1 MRPYLVIYLDFGDC
15 VAGSNF
21 LFKVAQEFERQKTHL
36 KRLFAVELL
45 NGILLHRENASLK
58 LNIPVRKILYCKQMN
73 M

>member
-1 MRPYLVIYLDFGDC
+1 MELLLHIDMQLGMLNMTV
-15 VAGSNF
+15 
-21 LFKVAQEFERQKTHL
+21 KVAQEFERQKTHL
-36 KRLFAVELL
+36 KSLFAVELL

>member
-1 MRPYLVIYLDFGDC
+1 MYDDLHHEIKIWL
-15 VAGSNF
+15 
-21 LFKVAQEFERQKTHL
+21 KVAQEFERQKTHL